1 MLKQDDIAKATRNI
15 LSHSLGLS
23 RGQNLVIF
31 ADAGSVSVAEA
42 VAKGAREM
50 GIYVSVIYV
59 FEFIQ
64 ESFEPG
70 ERLPHPIEAAMQEAD
85 AILSCLSDRPE
96 HLGFRRRIL
105 TDGWRRHTR
114 VAHVPGIT
122 LDILRMADTDY
133 GLIRERCNQLAMALV
148 LGHKMEIVSKD
159 QAGETHRLI
168 VELGGWEFPPGI
180 SDGVIAE
187 GSWANLPPGE
197 TFVIPVGA
205 EGSISINGSL
215 PGWVIGA
222 GQSVQI
228 YFEKGGVANIE
239 PQEDEIVKYLYRTQ
253 IDFAQERA
261 DANWRNLAEIGFG
274 MNARI
279 HDLVGI
285 ELIDEKKAGTL
296 HVGLGN
302 SKMLGGSV
310 DSTIHCD
317 LVVEGAS
324 VYIDGQPILEQGQW
338 RLDPGDWQWD
348 HRTVTFPDSWWV
360 SCSAIRRSGSRC
372 GWAEGRLVRYWSSRS
387 GQQNGLLVG
396 SEETARSAGRLMRIL
411 YDQGDSFTPA
421 ELIERAGDAAIP
433 AGEVPALVWILHCY
447 DLVRIE
453 RNRVT

>member
-1 MLKQDDIAKATRNI
+1 
-15 LSHSLGLS
+15 
-23 RGQNLVIF
+23 
-31 ADAGSVSVAEA
+31 
-42 VAKGAREM
+42 
-50 GIYVSVIYV
+50 
-59 FEFIQ
+59 
-64 ESFEPG
+64 
-70 ERLPHPIEAAMQEAD
+70 
-85 AILSCLSDRPE
+85 
-96 HLGFRRRIL
+96 
-105 TDGWRRHTR
+105 
-114 VAHVPGIT
+114 
-122 LDILRMADTDY
+122 
-133 GLIRERCNQLAMALV
+133 MALV
-148 LGHKMEIVSKD
+148 LGREMEIVSED
-159 QAGETHRLI
+159 RFGEIHRLL

-180 SDGVIAE
+180 SDGVIAK

-222 GQSVQI
+222 GESVQI
-228 YFEKGGVANIE
+228 YFEKGCVVSIE
-239 PQEDEIVKYLYRTQ
+239 PQEDAIVKYLYRTQ

-274 MNARI
+274 MNASI

-302 SKMLGGSV
+302 SKMLGGRV

-324 VYIDGQPILEQGQW
+324 VYIDRQPILEKGQW
-338 RLDPGDWQWD
+338 RLDPGAWQRD
-348 HRTVTFPDSWWV
+348 ARTVALPSGWWA
-360 SCSAIRRSGSRC
+360 SCGSIRRTGSRC
-372 GWAEGRLVRYWSSRS
+372 GWEESRLIRYWSSRS

-411 YDQGDSFTPA
+411 YDQGDSFSPA
-421 ELIERAGDAAIP
+421 ELVERASDAAIP
-433 AGEVPALVWILHCY
+433 AGQVPALVWILHCY

>member
-1 MLKQDDIAKATRNI
+1 MSNQGNIAKATRNI

-23 RGQNLVIF
+23 RGQNLLIF
-31 ADAGSVSVAEA
+31 ADAGSLEVAEA
-42 VAKGAREM
+42 VAQAAHELE
-50 GIYVSVIYV
+50 IYVSVIYV

-64 ESFEPG
+64 ECFEPW
-70 ERLPHPIEAAMQEAD
+70 ERLPHPIEAAMQEVD

-96 HLGFRRRIL
+96 HLAFRSRIL
-105 TDGWRRHTR
+105 TDGWRRHAK

-133 GLIRERCNQLAMALV
+133 ELIHERCNHLAMALV
-148 LGHKMEIVSKD
+148 LGREMQILSQD
-159 QAGETHRLI
+159 RAGETHRL
-168 VELGGWEFPPGI
+168 VAELGGWEFPPGI

-197 TFVIPVGA
+197 TFVVPVGA
-205 EGSISINGSL
+205 EGSIAINGSL

-222 GQSVQI
+222 DESVQI
-228 YFEKGGVANIE
+228 YFEKGRVASIE
-239 PQEDEIVKYLYRTQ
+239 PQEDEIVQYLYRTQ
-253 IDFAQERA
+253 IALAEERA

-274 MNARI
+274 MNASI
-279 HDLVGI
+279 QNLVGT

-296 HVGLGN
+296 HVALGN
-302 SKMLGGSV
+302 SKMLGGRV

-338 RLDPGDWQWD
+338 RLDPGAWQWD
-348 HRTVTFPDSWWV
+348 HRTVALPDSWWA
-360 SCSAIRRSGSRC
+360 SCNAIRRSGSRC
-372 GWAEGRLVRYWSSRS
+372 GWEEGRLVRYWSSRS
-387 GQQNGLLVG
+387 RQQNGLLVG
-396 SEETARSAGRLMRIL
+396 CEETAHSAGRLMRIL
-411 YDQGDSFTPA
+411 YEQGDSFSPA

-433 AGEVPALVWILHCY
+433 ASQVPALVWTLLCY

-453 RNRVT
+453 RKRV